1 MRDTDFRAT
10 LCCALVSV
18 DSGNVNTKFEN
29 GILHIK
35 YQNKKKISSKKIE
48 IKSELSHRK

>member
-1 MRDTDFRAT
+1 M
-10 LCCALVSV
+10 LPSNV

-35 YQNKKKISSKKIE
+35 IPKQEKESSKKIE